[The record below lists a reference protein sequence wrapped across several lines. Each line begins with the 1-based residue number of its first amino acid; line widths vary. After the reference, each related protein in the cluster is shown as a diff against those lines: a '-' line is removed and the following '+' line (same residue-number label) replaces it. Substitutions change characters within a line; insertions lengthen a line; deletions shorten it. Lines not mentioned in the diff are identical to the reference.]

1 MRKWAML
8 AVLMVVAAGAITMGQ
23 AWAQPPAEQE
33 VPAEQVEP
41 AQEPAVEENIVE
53 VAPAEVVAETVIEAV
68 EEAAQEIVAEVVAEV
83 VETPLTPI
91 ERFDAALS
99 ELRTALTD
107 RASWINGMSALDAEV
122 SRLQGLLAVAQTDY
136 GTEQT
141 AGDDV
146 DAAITAARDEL
157 FAAVDALIAE

>member
-8 AVLMVVAAGAITMGQ
+8 AVLMAAMVAISMGQ

-33 VPAEQVEP
+33 AQAEEVAPPPVQV
-41 AQEPAVEENIVE
+41 VEE
-53 VAPAEVVAETVIEAV
+53 APAEVAAVVEAIEEAV
-68 EEAAQEIVAEVVAEV
+68 QEVVAEL
-83 VETPLTPI
+83 VEEVAPTLTPI
-91 ERFDAALS
+91 ERFDAALG
-99 ELRTALTD
+99 ELRTSLTD

-141 AGDDV
+141 AGADV
-146 DAAITAARDEL
+146 DAAISAARDEL
-157 FAAVDALIAE
+157 FAAVDALIAG